1 MTTEAKETLEAN
13 LAIAKISLQHVR
25 KSFRIKRNL
34 THLKEDHQPV
44 SALQDINLGVK
55 PGEFMVIVG
64 PSGCGKSTLL
74 DLLAGLTKPNSGQ
87 ILIDGKPIT
96 GPNLDRGIVFQ
107 QYALFPWKTALAN
120 VEFGLEAK
128 GVPRKQRGEIARKYI
143 HLVGLAGFEHRYPH
157 ELSGGMKQ
165 RIAIARS
172 LAYDPEVLLMD
183 EPFAALDAQTR
194 ETLQSELLRI
204 WEATKKT
211 IIFITHGIEEAVYLG
226 QRVAVMTSRPGRI
239 KEIIEVPFESR
250 TTEEDLR
257 SNPEFVRIRHQIWDL
272 LKDEVSRAQ
281 EQEKSKSLTAPGKKT
296 AGKGAGIDG

>member
-1 MTTEAKETLEAN
+1 MTT
-13 LAIAKISLQHVR
+13 AKITLQNVR
-25 KSFRIKRNL
+25 KSFRIQRNL
-34 THLKEDHQPV
+34 THLKEELQPV
-44 SALQDINLGVK
+44 SALQDISLEVRQ
-55 PGEFMVIVG
+55 GEFMVIVG

-74 DLLAGLTKPNSGQ
+74 DLLAGLTKPNGGQ
-87 ILIDGKPIT
+87 ILQDGKPIAK
-96 GPNLDRGIVFQ
+96 PSLDRGIVFQ

-120 VEFGLEAK
+120 VEFGLETK
-128 GVPRKQRGEIARKYI
+128 GVPRKERQEIARKYI
-143 HLVGLAGFEHRYPH
+143 HLVGLAGFENRYPH

-172 LAYDPEVLLMD
+172 LAYNPDVLLMD

-194 ETLQSELLRI
+194 ETLQAELLRI

-239 KEIIEVPFESR
+239 KRIIDIPFESR

-257 SNPEFVRIRHQIWDL
+257 SHPEFVRIRHQIWDL

-281 EQEKSKSLTAPGKKT
+281 EQEKSKSLGAGGGKKSS
-296 AGKGAGIDG
+296 GKGVAVDG